1 MKKILTGIGTA
12 FMAAFILAV
21 AWPTAAGSNGALQTE
36 GSGPSGADG
45 KAIFLDQKC
54 NMCHDVSSAGITATT
69 KSEKMKGPDLKG
81 IKQDGEWLSKFLMKE
96 VDLNGQK
103 HKKAF
108 TGNQAELKTLVDWLK
123 EQK

>member
-1 MKKILTGIGTA
+1 MIQ
-12 FMAAFILAV
+12 
-21 AWPTAAGSNGALQTE
+21 SE
-36 GSGPSGADG
+36 GSGPAMADG
-45 KAIFLDQKC
+45 RAIFLDQKC

-81 IKQDGEWLSKFLMKE
+81 IQRDADWVTKYLKKE

-108 TGNQAELKTLVDWLK
+108 TGNAAELKALVDWVL